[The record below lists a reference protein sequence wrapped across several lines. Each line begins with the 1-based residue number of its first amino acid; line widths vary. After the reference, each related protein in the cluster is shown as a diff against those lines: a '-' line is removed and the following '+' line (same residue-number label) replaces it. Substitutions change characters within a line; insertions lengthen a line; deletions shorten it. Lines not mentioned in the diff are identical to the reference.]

1 MQDASSYYYELLY
14 DFSQGLNLCG
24 TTKDLYNG
32 TVSETMARLNSELG
46 FNTAGDTLNGH
57 ENNFLKA
64 AKWWI

>member
-14 DFSQGLNLCG
+14 DFSQGLGLCC

-32 TVSETMARLNSELG
+32 TVSETMPRLNSG
-46 FNTAGDTLNGH
+46 FNTAGDTVNGH

-64 AKWWI
+64 AKW